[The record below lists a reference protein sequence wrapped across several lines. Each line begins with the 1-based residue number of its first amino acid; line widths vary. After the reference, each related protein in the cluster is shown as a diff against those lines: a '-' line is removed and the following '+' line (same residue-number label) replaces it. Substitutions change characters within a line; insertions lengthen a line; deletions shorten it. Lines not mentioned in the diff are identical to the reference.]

1 MIDYIKNLL
10 LGTSQSKSSPVEKQ
24 QKIQI
29 ASCALMIE
37 VASADDH
44 FSDSERKT
52 IIDIMQKT
60 FSLTPEYTEELMEM
74 AKEKITSSVSIYE
87 FTDIINSNF
96 TREEKLE
103 ILLNLWRLIFV
114 DDIMNK
120 YEEFL
125 VRRIAGNL
133 KLEHQD
139 LIEAKLTAKSERKT
153 NRI

>member
-1 MIDYIKNLL
+1 MISYIKNLL
-10 LGTSQSKSSPVEKQ
+10 SGTTQSNLTGSDRE

-29 ASCALMIE
+29 ATCALLIE
-37 VASADDH
+37 IASADDH
-44 FSDSERKT
+44 FSETERNK

-60 FSLTPEYTEELMEM
+60 FSLTPESVEELINITRQ
-74 AKEKITSSVSIYE
+74 KITVSVSIYE
-87 FTDIINSNF
+87 FTDIINSTF

-114 DDIMNK
+114 DDVMDK

-133 KLEHQD
+133 KLEHRD
-139 LIEAKLTAKSERKT
+139 LIEAKLTAKEERKHK
-153 NRI
+153 